1 LIPVLV
7 VIATLHPLN
16 LFIEAQTGMILPQA
30 IMHLL
35 EPLVSASDSL
45 PTIILYYIKF
55 HKLSLKKINGSLIVT
70 GIMNPFWMA

>member
-1 LIPVLV
+1 VLV

-35 EPLVSASDSL
+35 EPLVSAS
-45 PTIILYYIKF
+45 
-55 HKLSLKKINGSLIVT
+55 
-70 GIMNPFWMA
+70 